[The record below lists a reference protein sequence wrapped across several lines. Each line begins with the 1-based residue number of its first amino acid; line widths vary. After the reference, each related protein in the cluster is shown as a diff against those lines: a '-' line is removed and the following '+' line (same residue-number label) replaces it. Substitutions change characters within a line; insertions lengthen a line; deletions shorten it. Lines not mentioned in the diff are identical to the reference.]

1 MDTQNTSNELEL
13 IKQQMELLK
22 EKLASQEIVN
32 EKLIIS
38 SMKKKMSWIKKYII
52 FEVGLLPL
60 IAVMWL
66 GIKMIIGLS
75 WYNYAFMI
83 IMCCIDVYIDYLVN
97 LRGMKDSDFQKCN
110 MIETTRKLHTMKKQR
125 SLQMLIQIPLIVIW
139 LLWSGIEAI
148 HSLDMPMGDFQRG
161 FTQGGI
167 VGGTIGGVI
176 GIFVAYRIYKKM
188 QNTNDDI
195 INQMSEFI
203 TEEKD

>member
-52 FEVGLLPL
+52 FEVGLLPF

-97 LRGMKDSDFQKCN
+97 LRGMKDSDARC
-110 MIETTRKLHTMKKQR
+110 RCSSRYL
-125 SLQMLIQIPLIVIW
+125 SLSSGCSGPVSRLYTLSICLWVI
-139 LLWSGIEAI
+139 SSAVS
-148 HSLDMPMGDFQRG
+148 HKAVS
-161 FTQGGI
+161 
-167 VGGTIGGVI
+167 
-176 GIFVAYRIYKKM
+176 
-188 QNTNDDI
+188 
-195 INQMSEFI
+195 
-203 TEEKD
+203 